1 MSDKVIA
8 YDWQENPIYES
19 DGENYFKTEFGY
31 IFDDFMAEDIREFMI
46 QNFGNSQ
53 PIHEWLKE
61 EIIN

>member
-31 IFDDFMAEDIREFMI
+31 VFDDFVAEGIREFMI
-46 QNFGNSQ
+46 YLYGNSQ
-53 PIHEWLKE
+53 PIHDWIESE
-61 EIIN
+61 VIE